1 MYHTPEYADKEW
13 IKIRNYLRWNFPI
26 AQAAIKKI
34 KSVYK
39 EQGLFE
45 AIAYVIVIVIGFKV
59 VVINGIIY
67 TINYLFLTDIKYGPF
82 LYYIFGVQLI

>member
-1 MYHTPEYADKEW
+1 MDKS
-13 IKIRNYLRWNFPI
+13 RNYLRWNFPV

-34 KSVYK
+34 KSVYEK
-39 EQGLFE
+39 QGLFE

-67 TINYLFLTDIKYGPF
+67 SINYLFLTDIKYGPV
-82 LYYIFGVQLI
+82 LYYIFGFQLI

>member
-1 MYHTPEYADKEW
+1 ME
-13 IKIRNYLRWNFPI
+13 LSI

-45 AIAYVIVIVIGFKV
+45 AIAYVLVIVWI
-59 VVINGIIY
+59 
-67 TINYLFLTDIKYGPF
+67 
-82 LYYIFGVQLI
+82 

>member
-1 MYHTPEYADKEW
+1 MDKS
-13 IKIRNYLRWNFPI
+13 RNYLKWNFPI

-39 EQGLFE
+39 EHGLLE
-45 AIAYVIVIVIGFKV
+45 AIAYVVVIVIGFKV

-67 TINYLFLTDIKYGPF
+67 SINYLFLTNIKYGPV
-82 LYYIFGVQLI
+82 LYYIFGIKLI

>member
-1 MYHTPEYADKEW
+1 MDKS
-13 IKIRNYLRWNFPI
+13 RNYLRWNFPV

-34 KSVYK
+34 KSVYEK
-39 EQGLFE
+39 QGLFE

>member
-1 MYHTPEYADKEW
+1 MDKS
-13 IKIRNYLRWNFPI
+13 RNYLKWNFPI

-39 EQGLFE
+39 EKGLLE
-45 AIAYVIVIVIGFKV
+45 AIAYVVVIVIGFKV

-67 TINYLFLTDIKYGPF
+67 SINYLFLTNIKYGPV
-82 LYYIFGVQLI
+82 LYYIFGIKLI

>member
-1 MYHTPEYADKEW
+1 MDKS
-13 IKIRNYLRWNFPI
+13 RNYLRWNFPV

-34 KSVYK
+34 KTVYK
-39 EQGLFE
+39 EKGLLE
-45 AIAYVIVIVIGFKV
+45 AIGYVILIVIGFKV

-67 TINYLFLTDIKYGPF
+67 SINYLFLTDIKYGPV

>member
-1 MYHTPEYADKEW
+1 MKLFNNKT
-13 IKIRNYLRWNFPI
+13 LWNFPI

-34 KSVYK
+34 KTVYK
-39 EQGLFE
+39 EKGLFE
-45 AIAYVIVIVIGFKV
+45 SIAYVILIVIGFKV

-82 LYYIFGVQLI
+82 LYYVLGIKLI

>member
-1 MYHTPEYADKEW
+1 MDKSR
-13 IKIRNYLRWNFPI
+13 INLRWNFPI

-34 KSVYK
+34 QSVYK

-45 AIAYVIVIVIGFKV
+45 AIAYVLVIVIGFKV

-82 LYYIFGVQLI
+82 LYYVLGIKLI